1 MNILITGVAG
11 FVGSTLARALLHS
24 DPQTN
29 ITGIDD
35 LSFGYVE
42 RLHDIKDHITFVQAD
57 LADVGRVLPDQRFDV
72 IVHCAAIAPLPECQI
87 DSHRALVQN
96 VANCGALADFATR
109 SGSRDIVF
117 FSSGAIYE
125 GVTQFPTPEDV
136 AIAPRLVYPTSKY
149 LAEQYFRAMCIS
161 NSLNVTAI
169 RLFNLYGPHQDYFR
183 KQPPLIGYLLV
194 NLIRDTEATLFSTGE
209 QCRDYVYIDDLLDL
223 VRKAGANMNAL
234 PDGGNFRAVNAG
246 SGVPVSVNTMIE
258 TLERLAG
265 RQLKINRQPSGKY
278 WDKYDELFQRE
289 LPLER
294 SIIEREVEKHT
305 HASTTYALQEFGW
318 STSVSIEQG
327 LQACLDHARN
337 ILGNSNQ

>member
-11 FVGSTLARALLHS
+11 FVGSSLARTILREV
-24 DPQTN
+24 PQAA
-29 ITGIDD
+29 ITGLDN
-35 LSFGYVE
+35 LSFGYIE
-42 RLHDIKDHITFVQAD
+42 RLDDIRDRMTFVEAD
-57 LADVGRVLPDQRFDV
+57 LADVSRVLSTQRFDL

-96 VANCGALADFATR
+96 VANCGAVADFASR

-136 AIAPRLVYPTSKY
+136 AIAPRLVYPTSKF
-149 LAEQYFRAMCIS
+149 LAEQYFQAMCRS
-161 NSLNVTAI
+161 HALNVTAI

-183 KQPPLIGYLLV
+183 KQPPLIGYLLT

-234 PDGGNFRAVNAG
+234 QDGGHFRAVNAG
-246 SGVPVSVNTMIE
+246 SGIPVSVNTMIA
-258 TLERLAG
+258 TLEGLAG
-265 RQLKINRQPSGKY
+265 RKLRIDRQPSGKY
-278 WDKYDELFQRE
+278 WDRYGELFERAI
-289 LPLER
+289 PLDR
-294 SIIEREVEKHT
+294 SIIEQEVEKHT
-305 HASTTYALQEFGW
+305 HASTAYAQREFGW
-318 STSVSIEQG
+318 ATSVSIEQG

-337 ILGNSNQ
+337 ILGTSKA